1 MKERDLLRLRG
12 PHGSFFLRED
22 SPKPM
27 LLVAGGT
34 GFAPIKAIVEHAI
47 AQGNERPMHIY
58 WGGRCCA
65 DLYLLRLAE
74 QWPVQHAHIRFTP
87 VLSESPADE
96 HWAGRT
102 GLVHLA
108 AMADHPDLSGH
119 QAYVCG
125 SPAMV
130 AATRRDFLGLSVA
143 GRGVLCR
150 LLRLRCRH
158 PDRDGSQPTIEHK
171 GCSA

>member
-47 AQGNERPMHIY
+47 AEGNERPCISI
-58 WGGRCCA
+58 GVGAVCA

-74 QWPVQHAHIRFTP
+74 QWPVQHPHIRFTP
-87 VLSESPADE
+87 VLSDAPADE

-102 GLVHLA
+102 A
-108 AMADHPDLSGH
+108 SCISG
-119 QAYVCG
+119 C
-125 SPAMV
+125 
-130 AATRRDFLGLSVA
+130 
-143 GRGVLCR
+143 
-150 LLRLRCRH
+150 
-158 PDRDGSQPTIEHK
+158 DG
-171 GCSA
+171 